1 MKKKE
6 THRSILW
13 FFTSGIWLLVFCK
26 NLLNDRF
33 DWIVVIQLFNSIL
46 SFANGIL
53 NTINYRREKDEDNRY
68 AL

>member
-6 THRSILW
+6 TRRAILW

-26 NLLNDRF
+26 NLLNERF

-53 NTINYRREKDEDNRY
+53 NIINYRRDER
-68 AL
+68 